1 MKLTISG
8 STYRLPASFSS
19 LTCGQFVKLWK
30 VRQGTIYQR
39 LAAVLN
45 CDEQQLNNIPLAMVA
60 ELAKRCEWMDDIE
73 MYLQTVR
80 PADLD
85 PKLVEGKPYA
95 SVAKVQQLLMREKGD
110 IIAACIGIV
119 QEYCDKDLTDE
130 PVTEGLGLFRF
141 FTIRCHP
148 SLIAGHGWPNW
159 KPRKMKILLQRELT
173 DYLPSGI
180 STRYLNWF
188 RSRD

>member
-19 LTCGQFVKLWK
+19 LTCGEFVKLWR

-39 LAAVLN
+39 MAAVLN
-45 CDEQQLNNIPLAMVA
+45 CDEQQLTNIPLAMVA

-80 PADLD
+80 PAELD
-85 PKLVEGKPYA
+85 PKMVEGKPYA
-95 SVAKVQQLLMREKGD
+95 SVAKVQQLLMKEKGD
-110 IIAACIGIV
+110 IIAASIGIV

-130 PVTEGLGLFRF
+130 PVMEGLGLFRF

-148 SLIAGHGWPNW
+148 SLIGGHGWPNW
-159 KPRKMKILLQRELT
+159 KPKKTTISLQRELT

-180 STRYLNWF
+180 STRYWNLF

>member
-1 MKLTISG
+1 
-8 STYRLPASFSS
+8 
-19 LTCGQFVKLWK
+19 
-30 VRQGTIYQR
+30 
-39 LAAVLN
+39 VLN
-45 CDEQQLNNIPLAMVA
+45 CDEQQLSNIPLAMVA

-85 PKLVEGKPYA
+85 PKMVEGKPYA

-110 IIAACIGIV
+110 TIAACIGIV

-130 PVTEGLGLFRF
+130 PVMEGLGLFRF
-141 FTIRCHP
+141 FILRCHP
-148 SLIAGHGWPNW
+148 SLIGGHGWPNW
-159 KPRKMKILLQRELT
+159 KPRKTMISLRRELT
-173 DYLPSGI
+173 DFLPLGI
-180 STRYLNWF
+180 STRSWNLF